1 MNPSRLRFLLFSW
14 PLSSSSFL
22 HSFFPSVFLT
32 FRSSFLPSVR
42 DTDDLHNERNL
53 PFNLLMPVEM
63 LRARSSSRQ
72 LR

>member
-1 MNPSRLRFLLFSW
+1 MNPSRFCFLLFSW

-53 PFNLLMPVEM
+53 PFNLLIPVEM